1 MALEIVALYAD
12 LDATSIDIHDNTP
25 MLLGVNLF

>member
-1 MALEIVALYAD
+1 MALERVALYAG
-12 LDATSIDIHDNTP
+12 LDVTSIGIHDNTP